1 MAKHPFT
8 KRDEQHELNRRTL
21 IKWTIAAGVGL
32 GVSRTRIH
40 EILEKHAGK
49 DVAFAA
55 SKRRHKLVM
64 QTDEGGGGLS
74 NWQNIIPYNGIAAA
88 KNPTFTWSGGNDGS
102 ASTPFAGTP
111 YPLQN
116 YVGNPFGKLPAERQ
130 VSAFIC
136 GNDTTHNA
144 TTTTATYALGGKG
157 TGAFAAEM
165 QVTSLS
171 SIIPALSIGATVGPS
186 AVPFASAGNV
196 AGAVNLFDSVA
207 SRTGGLVAI
216 PANAAL
222 FASSQEI
229 FAGLMRVAKNPIQAG
244 SYKTAG
250 DAAKFLG
257 TNLAAQLTVT
267 PADLARYGAT
277 GASNGA
283 TRYAQAL
290 SFAVK
295 AFKLGLTNNIHFS
308 GYKNDPHGFWDQ
320 GDDKTEPQVI
330 RKIIATFM
338 DELAATID
346 PITGEPLD
354 RHLVWFIQ
362 GDTMKQA
369 RNRGGWPD
377 GTLMNHSV
385 VFAYTSGMCKAGWQ
399 GDHSATAVTTI
410 DKAGKQIPYSPA
422 AGTLA
427 AQESLGAIAF
437 AVANGDVR
445 EITPFAGN
453 VDINARINP
462 VLT

>member
-8 KRDEQHELNRRTL
+8 KRDEERELTRRAL
-21 IKWTIAAGVGL
+21 IKWTLACGVGL
-32 GVSRTRIH
+32 GVSRSKVH

-49 DVAFAA
+49 GIAAAA
-55 SKRRHKLVM
+55 STMPFCRVI

-74 NWQNIIPYNGIAAA
+74 NWANIIPYNGIAAA
-88 KNPTFTWSGGNDGS
+88 KNPAFAWSGGNDGS

-144 TTTTATYALGGKG
+144 TTTTATYALGGKA

-165 QVTSLS
+165 QVTALT
-171 SIIPALSIGATVGPS
+171 SIIPALSIGANVGPS
-186 AVPFASAGNV
+186 TVPFASAGSV
-196 AGAVNLFDSVA
+196 AGAVNLFDSLA
-207 SRTGGLVAI
+207 SRAGGLLSRSNEAD
-216 PANAAL
+216 L
-222 FASSQEI
+222 FTAHYKILSS
-229 FAGLMRVAKNPIQAG
+229 LNRVATNPIQTG
-244 SYKTAG
+244 QYKTAA

-257 TNLAAQLTVT
+257 KNLAAELTVT
-267 PADLARYGAT
+267 PADIAEYGAT

-290 SFAVK
+290 AFAVK

-320 GDDKTEPQVI
+320 GDFMTEPQVI
-330 RKIIATFM
+330 RKIIGTFM
-338 DELAATID
+338 DKMAATTD
-346 PITGEPLD
+346 PVTNEPLD
-354 RHLVWFIQ
+354 RNLVWFIQ

-377 GTLMNHSV
+377 GALQDHSV
-385 VFAYTSGMCKAGWQ
+385 VFAYTSGHCKAGWQ
-399 GDHSATAVTTI
+399 GDHSATAVTGI
-410 DKAGKQIPYSPA
+410 DKAGKPVNYTA
-422 AGTLA
+422 AVGTLA
-427 AQESLGAIAF
+427 AQESLSAIAY
-437 AVANGDVR
+437 AIAKRQAR
-445 EITPFAGN
+445 EVQAFGGN
-453 VDINARINP
+453 VTYDARVNAL
-462 VLT
+462 VS